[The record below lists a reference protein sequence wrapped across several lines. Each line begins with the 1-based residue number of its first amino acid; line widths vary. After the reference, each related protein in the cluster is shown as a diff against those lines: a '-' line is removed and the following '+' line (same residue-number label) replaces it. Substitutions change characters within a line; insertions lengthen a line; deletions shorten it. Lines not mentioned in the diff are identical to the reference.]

1 MDTIVSMPAHSQHQH
16 RESDCAAPHGADHTR
31 DARFCD
37 PESFEADLAAAASDL
52 TQWADELE
60 DSTDRPRHL
69 LPDALRSL
77 HIAAHYLSEAA
88 AMAERIAASREQRQA
103 ARDKIAE
110 RRTFADLFDHAGRG
124 ETPMGRTVL
133 EARYTWMISTILDQM
148 AAAGIVL
155 DRRTAWPFVT
165 TERVEALA
173 RSVALPLPSEIKAM
187 ASGAL
192 LETLHDLEARAAE
205 LRKLI
210 TLVQA
215 MRHVRSA

>member
-1 MDTIVSMPAHSQHQH
+1 MDTIVSMTAPVQHQH
-16 RESDCAAPHGADHTR
+16 RESDCAAPR
-31 DARFCD
+31 
-37 PESFEADLAAAASDL
+37 ESSHLFFSNPDTFEGDLAAAANVIA
-52 TQWADELE
+52 QWAADLE
-60 DSTDRPRHL
+60 GSTERPRDL
-69 LPDALRSL
+69 LPDALRGL
-77 HIAAHYLSEAA
+77 RLAVQYLTDAQA
-88 AMAERIAASREQRQA
+88 TADRLAASREQRQA
-103 ARDKIAE
+103 ARDKAAE
-110 RRTFADLFDHAGRG
+110 RRTFAAMVDCGDRG
-124 ETPMGRTVL
+124 DTPMGRTVL

-173 RSVALPLPSEIKAM
+173 MSMALPLPAEIKAM

>member
-1 MDTIVSMPAHSQHQH
+1 MDTFVSMPAPAQHQH
-16 RESDCAAPHGADHTR
+16 RESDCAAAHRGDHPHDPC
-31 DARFCD
+31 FCD
-37 PESFEADLAAAASDL
+37 PEHFEADLAAAARDL
-52 TQWADELE
+52 TEWEDELE
-60 DSTDRPRHL
+60 GSTARPRDL
-69 LPDALRSL
+69 LPDALRTV
-77 HIAAHYLSEAA
+77 HIAAHYLNEAA
-88 AMAERIAASREQRQA
+88 AMADRLAALREQHQA
-103 ARDKIAE
+103 ARDKAAE
-110 RRTFADLFDHAGRG
+110 RRTFAELVDHAGRG
-124 ETPMGRTVL
+124 DTPMGRIAL

-165 TERVEALA
+165 TDRVEALA
-173 RSVALPLPSEIKAM
+173 RSTALPLPSEIKAM

-192 LETLHDLEARAAE
+192 LETLHDLEAKATE